1 MVFMTIWSVE
11 EYFLCPQG
19 TAAARNMMV
28 PVEARID
35 SDLLE
40 DEYFNFSVRMY
51 GSTSLSPKAGIQF
64 AIILSISGA
73 CSFRVASRR
82 RVGSGKCSPD
92 TCCT

>member
-40 DEYFNFSVRMY
+40 DEYFNFSVRMH
-51 GSTSLSPKAGIQF
+51 
-64 AIILSISGA
+64 
-73 CSFRVASRR
+73 AS
-82 RVGSGKCSPD
+82 
-92 TCCT
+92 